1 MDSPETRYAKSG
13 DISIAYQVVG
23 DGPFDIVLVPGF
35 VSHVELGWKVPVA
48 ARTRERLLEFSRLIV
63 FDKRGTGMS
72 DRVTGA
78 PTLEE
83 RMDDVRAVMD
93 AAASTR
99 AAILGVSEGA
109 PMSLLFAAAYPE
121 RTAALVLWGGMARM
135 MWAPDYPWGATE
147 ETYREWIGV
156 DEQLFGSRHRTL
168 ELLRGQGYTGPG
180 EAESLL
186 DYYRSSIS
194 PGSMRALRLMNSGID
209 ARHVLPAI
217 HVPTLL
223 VHGSDDDVIPVEG
236 ARYMA
241 QRIPGAR
248 LVELPGAGHMMMG
261 KVADALVAEVES
273 FLAEVWE
280 EGGWKE
286 GERDRVLATVLFT
299 DIVDSSQ
306 RVAELGD
313 RAWRELLERHHA
325 LVRRQLVR
333 FRGVE
338 VDTAGDGFFA
348 SFDGPARA
356 ISCACAVVETVRE
369 LGIEVR
375 AGLHTGECEIVDGK
389 VAGIAVHT
397 GARVAAQAGS
407 GEVLVSRT
415 VKDLVA
421 GSGIEFEDRGEQ
433 PLKGVPGEWHLY
445 AVAGAKALT
454 RDRYRESLRLPD
466 PMLSRPGPLPTGSRW
481 SFELK
486 WDGFRAIVSTETPR
500 RS

>member
-286 GERDRVLATVLFT
+286 GSVTACLRPCSSRTSSTRASGSPSSVTGRGGSCSSGTMRSCGGSSSASAASKSIRRAMGSLPASTAPRVP
-299 DIVDSSQ
+299 S
-306 RVAELGD
+306 
-313 RAWRELLERHHA
+313 
-325 LVRRQLVR
+325 
-333 FRGVE
+333 
-338 VDTAGDGFFA
+338 
-348 SFDGPARA
+348 PARA
-356 ISCACAVVETVRE
+356 QSSRRCASSES
-369 LGIEVR
+369 
-375 AGLHTGECEIVDGK
+375 K
-389 VAGIAVHT
+389 
-397 GARVAAQAGS
+397 
-407 GEVLVSRT
+407 
-415 VKDLVA
+415 
-421 GSGIEFEDRGEQ
+421 
-433 PLKGVPGEWHLY
+433 Y
-445 AVAGAKALT
+445 A
-454 RDRYRESLRLPD
+454 P
-466 PMLSRPGPLPTGSRW
+466 
-481 SFELK
+481 
-486 WDGFRAIVSTETPR
+486 VSTLASAR
-500 RS
+500 